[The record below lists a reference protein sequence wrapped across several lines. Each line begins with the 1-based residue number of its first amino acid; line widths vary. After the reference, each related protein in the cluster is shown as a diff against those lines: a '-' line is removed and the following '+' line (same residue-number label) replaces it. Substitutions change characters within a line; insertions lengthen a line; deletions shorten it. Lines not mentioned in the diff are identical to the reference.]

1 MRIIILFLE
10 TVHIHIST
18 YLCRAYY
25 FYCLE
30 IYFLSVNYLDFLCEA
45 L

>member
-1 MRIIILFLE
+1 MQIIILFLE
-10 TVHIHIST
+10 TLHTHI
-18 YLCRAYY
+18 YLFMYY

-30 IYFLSVNYLDFLCEA
+30 FYFLSVNYFVFLCEA